1 MIRKDWNASLTVA
14 HRGVAHPSLESI
26 VYILFLLQDFL
37 LFGVPPLPILT
48 LDLAGYLPDYRPCS
62 VSSCFLRH
70 LPQFQNE
77 FHCHLTQQLLPFQ
90 VPDLRS
96 WEEVSFKPLWNQL
109 LRLLSSPICQ

>member
-1 MIRKDWNASLTVA
+1 MIRKDWNASLPVA
-14 HRGVAHPSLESI
+14 YRGVAHPSLESI
-26 VYILFLLQDFL
+26 ASILLLLLDFL
-37 LFGVPPLPILT
+37 LFGEPPLPFLT
-48 LDLAGYLPDYRPCS
+48 PDLVDYLSDYRPCS
-62 VSSCFLRH
+62 VSSSFLRR
-70 LPQFQNE
+70 LPQ